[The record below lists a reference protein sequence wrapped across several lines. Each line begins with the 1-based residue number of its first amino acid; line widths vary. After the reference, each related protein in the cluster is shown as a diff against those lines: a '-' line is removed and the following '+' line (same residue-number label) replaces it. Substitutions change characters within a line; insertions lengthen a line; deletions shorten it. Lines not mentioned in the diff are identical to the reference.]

1 VRPAPLVLVAG
12 ALIAGGCG
20 SGSGSLPG
28 LGDSGKKASASTP
41 AAVIR
46 GWSDAL
52 RGGDIDRASGYF
64 AVPSVVE
71 NGSPPVELHSLAEA
85 KIFNRALPCGARYL
99 RSTPH
104 HGYVIAEFRLTDRT
118 GPGAM
123 RPCQGKGAKADV
135 AFRITHGKIAE
146 WRRAAGYPGE
156 GPQDASPAGNNFT

>member
-1 VRPAPLVLVAG
+1 MRAAPLVL
-12 ALIAGGCG
+12 IAGVLISGCG
-20 SGSGSLPG
+20 GGSTGLPG
-28 LGDSGKKASASTP
+28 LPAKTTSADTP

-64 AVPSVVE
+64 AVPSLVE
-71 NGSPPVELHSLAEA
+71 NGSPPVELHSRGEA
-85 KIFNRALPCGARYL
+85 KSFNRALPCGARYV

-118 GPGAM
+118 GAGAV
-123 RPCQGKGAKADV
+123 RPCGGKGDKADV
-135 AFRITHGKIAE
+135 AFRISHGKIDE

-156 GPQDASPAGNNFT
+156 SPSSAPPAGNNFT